1 MPATATHNSF
11 VRARV
16 NDALRDDAAA
26 VLADL
31 GLTISDVMRMT
42 LTRIARERRC
52 LSSCSPQIAPP
63 GQRCSAQEIMA
74 ARQHR
79 FATGKDLLNGLE
91 RQRRRQP
98 LKSAPRCL

>member
-42 LTRIARERRC
+42 LTRIAREKAVPFELFTPNNTTRAAM
-52 LSSCSPQIAPP
+52 IE
-63 GQRCSAQEIMA
+63 AQAIMA

-91 RQRRRQP
+91 ED
-98 LKSAPRCL
+98 SEDASV

>member
-42 LTRIARERRC
+42 LTRIAREKAVPFELFTPNRATRAAM
-52 LSSCSPQIAPP
+52 LE
-63 GQRCSAQEIMA
+63 AQEIMA

-91 RQRRRQP
+91 ED
-98 LKSAPRCL
+98 SEDASV